1 MNTAPDCASCI
12 HKKTCPRAKEGTFCP
27 AFASKQP
34 PTRSEQ
40 DDPNSAWRTGRDTAR
55 Y

>member
-27 AFASKQP
+27 SFASKQP